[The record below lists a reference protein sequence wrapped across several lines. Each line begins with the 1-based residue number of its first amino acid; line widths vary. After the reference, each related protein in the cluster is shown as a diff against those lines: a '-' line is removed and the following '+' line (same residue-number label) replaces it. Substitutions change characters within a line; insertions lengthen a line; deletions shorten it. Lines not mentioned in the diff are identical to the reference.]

1 MGVKLI
7 GFEKLEAKLTKNM
20 DLSKVKATVKKNGAQ
35 LQKTAQK
42 EAPVDTHYLQRSI
55 TLEITD
61 GGMTAEVESTA
72 EYLEHY
78 SLTQIRDQYTFL
90 SQKNSLELNL
100 IKMSREKSSS
110 VLKSWVTI

>member
-7 GFEKLEAKLTKNM
+7 GFEKLDAKLTKNM

-42 EAPVDTHYLQRSI
+42 NTPIDTGNLRQKI

-61 GGMTAEVESTA
+61 GGKTAEVESTA
-72 EYLEHY
+72 EYGAYVELGTRFMKAQPYLKPAFEE
-78 SLTQIRDQYTFL
+78 
-90 SQKNSLELNL
+90 QKEKFKADMKELV
-100 IKMSREKSSS
+100 R
-110 VLKSWVTI
+110 

>member
-55 TLEITD
+55 WSF
-61 GGMTAEVESTA
+61 GC
-72 EYLEHY
+72 
-78 SLTQIRDQYTFL
+78 LTRVYTNIVRHF
-90 SQKNSLELNL
+90 
-100 IKMSREKSSS
+100 
-110 VLKSWVTI
+110 

>member
-42 EAPVDTHYLQRSI
+42 NAPIDTGNLRQKI
-55 TLEITD
+55 ALEITD
-61 GGMTAEVESTA
+61 GGKTAEVESTA
-72 EYLEHY
+72 EYVVEFWALPD
-78 SLTQIRDQYTFL
+78 STQCRTFRPA
-90 SQKNSLELNL
+90 
-100 IKMSREKSSS
+100 M
-110 VLKSWVTI
+110 

>member
-42 EAPVDTHYLQRSI
+42 NAPIDTGNLRQKI
-55 TLEITD
+55 ALEITD

-72 EYLEHY
+72 EYAGYQEYGTRFMKGKPH
-78 SLTQIRDQYTFL
+78 IRPAFDE
-90 SQKNSLELNL
+90 QKG
-100 IKMSREKSSS
+100 KFKSDLGKL
-110 VLKSWVTI
+110 VR